1 MRPAQVVRR
10 AADYLDRHGV
20 ESPLPTAEH
29 LLESVLGTDRAGV
42 YSRAEPLRGDEARA
56 FGRALCRRCAG
67 EPTQL
72 LVGETS
78 FRHLSLLVRPGVF
91 VPRPETE
98 VVVGVALEALE
109 GSREPVVVDVGTGT
123 GAIGLSIKH
132 ERPDAVVWA
141 VDVSAAALELAR
153 LNGDRAGLG
162 IEIRR
167 GDLLAGLEVGLAGSV
182 DLVVSNPPYVE
193 PEEYAALPREVRAD
207 PVGSLVAGVGIY
219 AELFDQA
226 ARGWLAPGG
235 RAVVEIGERQA
246 EAVADAARVAG
257 AASVSVRRDLTGRD
271 RVVLAAWP

>member
-1 MRPAQVVRR
+1 MRPSQVVRR
-10 AADYLDRHGV
+10 AAEYLDRHGV

-42 YSRAEPLRGDEARA
+42 YTRGEPLRGDEATA

-72 LVGETS
+72 LVGETG

-98 VVVGVALEALE
+98 VVVEVALEVLAE
-109 GSREPVVVDVGTGT
+109 THEPVVVDVGTGT

-141 VDVSAAALELAR
+141 VDRSAAAVELAQR
-153 LNGDRAGLG
+153 NAVRAGLAV
-162 IEIRR
+162 EIRH
-167 GDLLAGLEVGLAGSV
+167 GDLLSGLDGRLAGTI

-193 PEEYAALPREVRAD
+193 PDDYGSLPREVRAD
-207 PVGSLVAGVGIY
+207 PVESLVGGADIY
-219 AELFDQA
+219 AELFEQA
-226 ARGWLAPGG
+226 AAWLAPSG

-246 EAVADAARVAG
+246 EAVRGAALAAG
-257 AASVSVRRDLTGRD
+257 AVSVSVRRDLAGRD
-271 RVVLAAWP
+271 RVVQAAWP